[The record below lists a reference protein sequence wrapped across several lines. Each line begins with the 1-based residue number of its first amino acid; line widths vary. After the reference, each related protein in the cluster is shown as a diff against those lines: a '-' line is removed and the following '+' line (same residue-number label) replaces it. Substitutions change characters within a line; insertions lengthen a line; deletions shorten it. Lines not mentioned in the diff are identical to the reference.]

1 MTEQRGDVALTG
13 APSYRA
19 VLRHR
24 EFGALFAAHLL
35 SLLGDRLATVAIS
48 VLVYQ
53 RSGSVLLT
61 ATAYATSLL
70 PWLLGA
76 PFLAALADR
85 WPRRRVL
92 ISCDLTRAVLVLA
105 LAVPGQSLAALLLLL
120 TAVAWLGPPFDAARA
135 ATLTVVLPDERDY
148 VAGSALT
155 MLSNQASQVIGLAG
169 GGLLLAVVS
178 MRQALLIDC
187 ATFLLSA
194 ALIRLYLAARPGVL
208 EDRDRDER
216 PGLWQSV
223 VESAQFTFGDPLL
236 RSVLL
241 LAWLVAAFTVVP
253 EGLAV
258 AAAGRLDAPSAAVGL
273 LMAAVPTGAAMG
285 AVLLGRLGPGARE
298 RSMLPLA
305 ALGMF
310 ALVASA
316 AAGSWPVL
324 LLAWLVVGFGA
335 AVQLP
340 ASARFMLTVPDAYRT
355 RAFGLAMTGLMAGQ
369 GLTLLLG
376 GAMAQLL
383 GIPGLLAAA
392 GVLGLL
398 LLALLVGRWPQPSA
412 VPGPATVADDVPQDG
427 RGLSPVDIWIGIV
440 VLAATGAVVAQ
451 LVVGDTRPAPWTLS
465 PWLLG
470 AAFFAT
476 GSYVATV
483 RIGRQAHVFQLD
495 DIPRLLGLVFISPAA
510 LIASRLGGA
519 LVALVGPRR
528 QRGRKLVFNLANF
541 GLEVAAALTV
551 FELLDPGHGVGPAVW
566 PAALAATVVADLMS
580 ASVVGT
586 VIGLAEGDLRL
597 RRVLTPD
604 RMALGTAVGAA
615 TVGMI
620 AATTLWYA
628 PASGALI
635 LVLVILGMLGLR
647 AFARLAAEGQEQ
659 ERLQVVLSEMA
670 NLEATT
676 ASLRGVL
683 EAIRSLLAVEALACW
698 IAPAEDGS
706 PLRGWFT
713 VQAPDSVLALDV
725 AARDDLA
732 VRALFAAGGR
742 GLRTRQD
749 LVGASPAPVVVVE
762 PPLTG
767 MWQRRRPHGVQRLSV
782 ALPGTRAR
790 LHVPAPS
797 APPRTATAIG
807 ALVATGPIGD
817 GRTFDHADTD
827 LLQTIAG
834 MLTQAVQRVEQRH
847 QLLLSV
853 TEDRLTRL
861 PTLSEFRRAIG
872 PLLTGPQPTAVFMI
886 NLVRLRAV
894 NDVFGRDTG
903 DRVIAAAANRTRR
916 LAPEGSVLGRVSG
929 HHLACAFPLP
939 SHESIRHLARQLR
952 RELQTPF
959 ATEGVDAEVG
969 VHIGISLSPDHGHD
983 PDVLLRRAETAV
995 DAAKEDPFGVAVFV
1009 PDLEQD
1015 VARPL
1020 RLVRDLRAALETE
1033 GQLAMHYQP
1042 KQSLLTGDVLGCE
1055 ALIRWSHPEL
1065 GNVPPDEFVTLA
1077 ESTGLITEI
1086 TAFTLDQ
1093 ALKQSAR
1100 WQQEGLP
1107 SAVAVNLSARS
1118 LLDDELVES
1127 VVVALDRYGVDPS
1140 VLTLEITE
1148 TNVMAQP
1155 KRSVLMLDAL
1165 RELGVQ
1171 LSIDD
1176 FGTGYSNLTYLRQLP
1191 VQEVKLDRTFLSPLR
1206 GEAPLGQGGARA
1218 FEFLRHA
1225 VALVHSLGLYVVVE
1239 GVEDRTTLDA
1249 LQLLGADSAQGY
1261 FICRPLPAEGFATW
1275 MAQRAMSQAVLDPPP
1290 GA

>member
-1 MTEQRGDVALTG
+1 MTQHRDDDEPPGSPT
-13 APSYRA
+13 YRA

-24 EFGALFAAHLL
+24 EFGPLFVAHLL

-48 VLVYQ
+48 VLVFD

-61 ATAYATSLL
+61 AAAYTTSLL

-92 ISCDLTRAVLVLA
+92 ITCDLLRAGLVLA
-105 LAVPGQSLAALLLLL
+105 LAVPGQSLAAMLVLL
-120 TAVAWLGPPFDAARA
+120 TAVSWLGPPFDAARA
-135 ATLTVVLPDERDY
+135 ATLTVVLPEEPEY
-148 VAGSALT
+148 VTASALT
-155 MLSNQASQVIGLAG
+155 MLSNQVSQVAGLAG

-178 MRQALLIDC
+178 TQQALLVDC

-194 ALIRLYLAARPGVL
+194 LLIRVWLTPRPRVVGAEEQL
-208 EDRDRDER
+208 
-216 PGLWQSV
+216 GLWKSV
-223 VESAQFTFGDPLL
+223 AEGARFTFGDPQL
-236 RSVLL
+236 RSLL
-241 LAWLVAAFTVVP
+241 VLAWLVAAFTVVP

-258 AAAGRLDAPSAAVGL
+258 AAAGRLDAPAAVVGL
-273 LMAAVPTGAAMG
+273 LIAAVPAGAAIG
-285 AVLLGRLGPGARE
+285 AVVLSRLGPHARD
-298 RSMLPLA
+298 RSMIPLSA
-305 ALGMF
+305 VGMVALM
-310 ALVASA
+310 ASA
-316 AAGSWPVL
+316 AADSWPVL
-324 LLAWLVVGFGA
+324 LGWWLVVGFGA

-340 ASARFMLTVPDAYRT
+340 ASARFMRSVPDAFRT

-376 GAMAQLL
+376 GAAAQRF
-383 GIPGLLAAA
+383 GIPALLAVGGAT
-392 GVLGLL
+392 GLV
-398 LLALLVGRWPQPSA
+398 LLAPLVLRWPRLPV
-412 VPGPATVADDVPQDG
+412 VPGDVAPSP
-427 RGLSPVDIWIGIV
+427 RARRLSPVDAWIAV
-440 VLAATGAVVAQ
+440 VTVAAVGAVWLQ
-451 LVVGDTRPAPWTLS
+451 LVVGERRAAPWDLS

-495 DIPRLLGLVFISPAA
+495 DIPRLLGLVFVSPAA
-510 LIASRLGGA
+510 LIASHIAGA
-519 LVALVGPRR
+519 VFALAGVRR
-528 QRGRKLVFNLANF
+528 QRGRKLLFNLANF
-541 GLEVAAALTV
+541 ALEVAVALSV
-551 FELLDPGHGVGPAVW
+551 FELLDPGGGVGPSVW
-566 PAALAATVVADLMS
+566 PAALAATVVADLLS

-597 RRVLTPD
+597 RHVLTPD

-628 PASGALI
+628 PTSGALI
-635 LVLVILGMLGLR
+635 LVLVVLGMLGLR
-647 AFARLAAEGQEQ
+647 GFARLAAEGQAQ
-659 ERLQVVLSEMA
+659 ERLQGVLAEMA
-670 NLEATT
+670 DLEATR

-683 EAIRSLLAVEALACW
+683 ESIRSLLAVEALDCW
-698 IAPAEDGS
+698 IAPTEETS
-706 PLRGWFT
+706 PLTGWFT
-713 VQAPDSVLALDV
+713 VQAPDSLLELDE

-742 GLRTRQD
+742 HPSGRALSD
-749 LVGASPAPVVVVE
+749 GGAVRPRVIME
-762 PPLTG
+762 PPLSG
-767 MWQRRRPHGVQRLSV
+767 AWQRRRPHGVQRLGV
-782 ALPGTRAR
+782 ALPGTRTR
-790 LHVPAPS
+790 LIAPGPKAPRRTS
-797 APPRTATAIG
+797 AAIG
-807 ALVATGPIGD
+807 TLVASGPIGD
-817 GRTFDHADTD
+817 GRTFAHADTD

-853 TEDRLTRL
+853 TEDRLTHL
-861 PTLSEFRRAIG
+861 PMLSEFRRTLA
-872 PLLTGPQPTAVFMI
+872 PLLAEGTKTVVLMI
-886 NLVRLRAV
+886 NLGRLRAV

-903 DRVIAAAANRTRR
+903 DRVIAAAATRTRR
-916 LAPEGSVLGRVSG
+916 LAPAGSVLGRVSG
-929 HHLACAFPLP
+929 HHFACAFPLP
-939 SHESIRHLARQLR
+939 EQESVRHLARNLR
-952 RELQTPF
+952 RELQQPF
-959 ATEGVDAEVG
+959 AAEGVDAEVG
-969 VHIGISLSPDHGHD
+969 VHIGISVAPEHGD
-983 PDVLLRRAETAV
+983 SPDVLLRRAETAA

-1033 GQLAMHYQP
+1033 GQLAMHFQP

-1065 GNVPPDEFVTLA
+1065 GSVPPDEFIGLA
-1077 ESTGLITEI
+1077 ESTGLITEV
-1086 TAFTLDQ
+1086 TAFTLDE
-1093 ALKQSAR
+1093 ALKHCSR
-1100 WQQEGLP
+1100 WDRDGLP
-1107 SAVAVNLSARS
+1107 AAVAVNLSARS
-1118 LLDDELVES
+1118 LLDDDLVES
-1127 VVVALDRYGVDPS
+1127 VMTALDRYGVDPGL
-1140 VLTLEITE
+1140 LTLEITE

-1165 RELGVQ
+1165 SELGVQ

-1206 GEAPLGQGGARA
+1206 GEAPLGQGGSRS

-1239 GVEDRTTLDA
+1239 GVEDQTTLDA

-1261 FICRPLPAEGFATW
+1261 FICRPIPGEAYATW
-1275 MAQRAMSQAVLDPPP
+1275 MAQRAQSSDTADPSAGSSPSC
-1290 GA
+1290 